1 VRSIRFEDKPDYM
14 YLRKLFRELF
24 VREGFTN
31 DNVFDWTIL
40 RQVGHRTGRHGHA
53 N

>member
-1 VRSIRFEDKPDYM
+1 M

-31 DNVFDWTIL
+31 DNIFDWTIL
-40 RQVGHRTGRHGHA
+40 RQVRHRASHDNHRKMKAGA
-53 N
+53 DLPAL